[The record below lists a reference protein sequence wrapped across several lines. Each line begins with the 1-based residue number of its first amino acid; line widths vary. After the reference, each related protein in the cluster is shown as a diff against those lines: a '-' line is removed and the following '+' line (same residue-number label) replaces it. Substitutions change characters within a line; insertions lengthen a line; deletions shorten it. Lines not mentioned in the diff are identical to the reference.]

1 MAETERAKEGV
12 RSGGEKTTPRARNPF
27 NLPNI
32 LTVSRLILLPGLFV
46 AFPVDNNILILVLM
60 GIIFATDVLDGWF
73 ARRWGLASTLG
84 KILDHAVD
92 KFVIVGI
99 ILMLVMFRG
108 MPWWVLALFL
118 VREAIT
124 SVVGIILL
132 RKKIEISGSNLLGKL
147 TGFFFGVLS
156 VAYVIQFPWRDI
168 FLWMTVGLA
177 ILASGSYV
185 YYHFTEPGEKE
196 VSH

>member
-1 MAETERAKEGV
+1 MTGAGESERI
-12 RSGGEKTTPRARNPF
+12 RTGEQNAGTKAQSPI

-46 AFPVDNNILILVLM
+46 AFPVNNNALILTLM
-60 GIIFATDVLDGWF
+60 GLIFATDVLDGWL

-84 KILDHAVD
+84 KVLDHAVD

-99 ILMLVMFRG
+99 ILLLVMFRG

-118 VREAIT
+118 AREAIT
-124 SVVGIILL
+124 SVAGVILL
-132 RKKIEISGSNLLGKL
+132 RKRIEISGSNLLGKL

-156 VAYVIQFPWRDI
+156 VAYVVNFPWRSL
-168 FLWMTVGLA
+168 FLWITVGLA
-177 ILASGSYV
+177 VLASGSYV
-185 YYHFTEPGEKE
+185 YYHFVGNGRPGRT
-196 VSH
+196 

>member
-1 MAETERAKEGV
+1 
-12 RSGGEKTTPRARNPF
+12 
-27 NLPNI
+27 
-32 LTVSRLILLPGLFV
+32 
-46 AFPVDNNILILVLM
+46 
-60 GIIFATDVLDGWF
+60 
-73 ARRWGLASTLG
+73 
-84 KILDHAVD
+84 
-92 KFVIVGI
+92 GI

-156 VAYVIQFPWRDI
+156 VAYVVWFPWRDI
-168 FLWMTVGLA
+168 FLWITVGLA

-185 YYHFTEPGEKE
+185 YYHFVGKKE
-196 VSH
+196 QAKKETAP